1 MKAIRDSGRTV
12 LLDKVKEEQL
22 NAGYI
27 SEAFIVDTAKQLG
40 LSVGEVYGVTTFY
53 SFLSTR
59 PLGRHV
65 IRVCKSLPCCMQD
78 AEKVIEWI
86 RLELEINPG
95 DTSRDRRF
103 SFELTNCIGAC
114 DMAPAMLIDDQV
126 HGHLDRAKVSE
137 ILKSYE

>member
-1 MKAIRDSGRTV
+1 MKAKKDDGRSI
-12 LLDKVKEEQL
+12 LLEKIKEEQL
-22 NAGYI
+22 NAGFV
-27 SEAFIVDTAKQLG
+27 SEAFIAGMARRLG

-53 SFLSTR
+53 SFLSTQ

-78 AEKVIEWI
+78 AERVIDWI
-86 RLELEINPG
+86 RSELKINPG
-95 DTSRDRRF
+95 ETSDDGRF

-126 HGHLDRAKVSE
+126 HGRLNRAKVSE
-137 ILKSYE
+137 ILNSYE